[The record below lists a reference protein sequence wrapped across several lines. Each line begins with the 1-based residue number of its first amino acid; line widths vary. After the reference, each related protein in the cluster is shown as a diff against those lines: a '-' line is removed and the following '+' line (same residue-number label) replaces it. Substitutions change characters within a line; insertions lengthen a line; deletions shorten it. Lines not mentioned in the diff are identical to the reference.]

1 MTSIAELGIRVDSAQ
16 AAQAAANLDKLT
28 QAGAKA
34 EAGTKAVGQ
43 GFVDTANK
51 TITLKKSLGD
61 TAQSLG
67 KVEVS
72 AKQTA
77 AAMRT
82 LPAQFSDIVVSLQG
96 GQSPLNV
103 LLQQGSQIKDSFGGI
118 EPAARALGGYVGGL
132 VNPFT
137 LAAGAVTAL
146 GVAYYKGSQ
155 EADEY
160 QKSLILTGNSAGVTA
175 DNLASMARQVSATV
189 GTTGAAAAV
198 LAKLAGSGNVAAYS
212 FEGITKAA
220 LTMQQATGAAIEDTV
235 AQFVA
240 LGKDPVDASIK
251 LDQQY
256 HYLTASVLEQVM
268 ALEKQ
273 GQQAAAVKVATDAFA
288 DAIESRGENITA
300 RLGYIEGAW
309 NKVAKAAKWAWD
321 SALDV
326 GRDATYEEKMA
337 LLETQAENARRLGS
351 GSRGGGGRS
360 LKDIEAEQRSLM
372 LAEQERRNRAQ
383 ANKDAQDRQSAAVL
397 GVQLINRE
405 SKAAEDSV
413 TKLQN
418 KLKDL
423 DKARQEN
430 IQNKSYTP
438 ELQKQ
443 YETAVAGIQ
452 KQMADAKKKAAG
464 PAGALDMSSYNTQ
477 DNALKAVLSSYSSTE
492 KELETAQRAGL
503 VSQAD
508 YAARRTGLVE
518 QEAKDV
524 AAAYQAEITALEAI
538 RNKSTTTANQR
549 IQLDQK
555 ISDTQAKAAQAQ
567 QGYESQMRNIA
578 TAEKGRLEQQEQAVL
593 SYTAALQ
600 ESLRISQ
607 QQLDASLAG
616 LGMGD
621 NAAQRAQ
628 ERLRIEEDYQ
638 NKAAALARDLRTKR
652 IDQGEYDKETSA
664 LQDALQKRLA
674 IQEGY
679 YQRVDQA
686 QQDWTLGATSAWQNY
701 VEEARNV
708 RDQTQRAFTSLYDG
722 MTDAAV
728 DWAFGAEESFGD
740 VATSFLKMLAKMELQ
755 AAASSVFSG
764 GTGSGLGS
772 IISSLFA
779 GGGSAAGATTA
790 ATSSGF
796 DFSLASASAGMTY
809 SDGGYTGDGGK
820 FEPAGIVHGGEFVLR
835 KEVVSQPGMRDYL
848 EGLNAKGYAD
858 GGYVG
863 APAARLA
870 SAPASAPQVII
881 NVQRD
886 GSSSVSGDTDLAK
899 NIYPG
904 VVKLIQ
910 NEIQKDKLKSASSG
924 GALWLANRGKLG

>member
-16 AAQAAANLDKLT
+16 AAQAATDLDKLT

-34 EAGTKAVGQ
+34 EKSASGLATQTDKAEDALKDMRQQAQAAEKATAGLAAQTQKAG
-43 GFVDTANK
+43 
-51 TITLKKSLGD
+51 
-61 TAQSLG
+61 
-67 KVEVS
+67 VS
-72 AKQTA
+72 AAQTA
-77 AAMRT
+77 AALRGV
-82 LPAQFSDIVVSLQG
+82 PAQFTDIVTSLQG
-96 GQSPLNV
+96 GQAPLTV
-103 LLQQGSQIKDSFGGI
+103 LLQQGGQLKDMFGGI
-118 EPAARALGGYVGGL
+118 GPAARALGGYVGGL

-137 LAAGAVTAL
+137 LAAGAVTTL

-160 QKSLILTGNSAGVTA
+160 QKALILTGNSAGVTA

-198 LAKLAGSGNVAAYS
+198 LAKLAGSGNIAAYS

-235 AQFVA
+235 AQFAA
-240 LGKDPVDASIK
+240 LGKDPVEASIK

-337 LLETQAENARRLGS
+337 QLETQAENARRLGS

-360 LKDIEAEQRSLM
+360 LKDIEAEQKSLM

-477 DNALKAVLSSYSSTE
+477 DNALKAVLSSYSNTE
-492 KELETAQRAGL
+492 KELEAAQRAGL

-538 RNKSTTTANQR
+538 RSKSTTTANQR

-555 ISDTQAKAAQAQ
+555 ISDTQTKAAQAQ
-567 QGYESQMRNIA
+567 KGYESEMRNIA
-578 TAEKGRLEQQEQAVL
+578 TAETGRLKQQEQAVL

-600 ESLRISQ
+600 DSLRINQ

-621 NAAQRAQ
+621 QAAERAQ
-628 ERLRIEEDYQ
+628 ERLRIEQDYQ

-652 IDQGEYDKETSA
+652 IDEGEYDKETKE
-664 LQDALQKRLA
+664 LQDALNKRLSM
-674 IQEGY
+674 QEEY
-679 YQRVDQA
+679 YQKVDQA
-686 QQDWTLGATSAWQNY
+686 QQDWTLGAKSSVASYFESANNMAAQS
-701 VEEARNV
+701 RNLFDDAFSGMEDAVVSFAKTGKLSFSDFAESVISDLLRIAV
-708 RDQTQRAFTSLYDG
+708 RQS
-722 MTDAAV
+722 AV
-728 DWAFGAEESFGD
+728 GIFNT
-740 VATSFLKMLAKMELQ
+740 VATAIGGGVSAGST
-755 AAASSVFSG
+755 AAGYSSS
-764 GTGSGLGS
+764 T
-772 IISSLFA
+772 ISSW
-779 GGGSAAGATTA
+779 
-790 ATSSGF
+790 
-796 DFSLASASAGMTY
+796 LANGH
-809 SDGGYTGDGGK
+809 SDGGYTGDGDK
-820 FEPAGIVHGGEFVLR
+820 YEPKGVVHGGEFVLR
-835 KEVVSQPGMRDYL
+835 KEVVSQPGMRNYL

-858 GGYVG
+858 GGYVAG
-863 APAARLA
+863 AA
-870 SAPASAPQVII
+870 SRMAGSSSSSAPQVHISI
-881 NVQRD
+881 ASD
-886 GSSSVSGDTDLAK
+886 GSSQVSSSTSGLESFGAEIGDFVSRKYKELEAK
-899 NIYPG
+899 SLSPQGNIRKAING
-904 VVKLIQ
+904 R
-910 NEIQKDKLKSASSG
+910 A
-924 GALWLANRGKLG
+924 